1 MTDKPWKAN
10 ERDTAAILGG
20 ERVPVSGRAR
30 GDAPDVAHPWLSV
43 EVKHR
48 KSFPAWLDEA
58 LDQAA
63 AASDGGKRLPVA
75 ILHEAGERHGRD
87 VVLVRLADFRE
98 WFGPEVIVDE

>member
-1 MTDKPWKAN
+1 MSDKSWKAT
-10 ERDTAAILGG
+10 ERAVASALGG
-20 ERVPVSGRAR
+20 RRVPVSGRQR
-30 GDAPDVAHPWLSV
+30 GDTPDVAHPWLSV

-48 KSFPAWLDEA
+48 RALPQWLDEA

-63 AASDGGKRLPVA
+63 AASDGGERLPVA

-98 WFGPEVIVDE
+98 WFGGPE

>member
-1 MTDKPWKAN
+1 MTDAPWKAT
-10 ERDTAAILGG
+10 ERHVAGILGG
-20 ERVPVSGRAR
+20 KRVPITGRQR
-30 GDAPDVAHPWLSV
+30 GDTPDVAHPWLSV

-48 KSFPAWLDEA
+48 KSLPAWLDEA

-63 AASDGGKRLPVA
+63 AASDGGTRLPVA

-98 WFGPEVIVDE
+98 WFGLEVSDDE